1 MQIRTGDS
9 FSRWTDRHNER
20 LRLVQSCA
28 QPVDDE
34 LEIVSRILVLILD
47 AVRPRIGFAIRI
59 PGHLHFNGACVDIEV
74 QTPVAELLHG
84 EDDVPFGGHDEPRRG
99 YQPS

>member
-1 MQIRTGDS
+1 MRIKTGDS
-9 FSRWTDRHNER
+9 FPRSTDRHNER

-34 LEIVSRILVLILD
+34 LEIVFRIFVLTLD
-47 AVRPRIGFAIRI
+47 GVRPRIGFAIGI
-59 PGHLHFNGACVDIEV
+59 PGHVDFNGACVDIEV
-74 QTPVAELLHG
+74 QPTVAELLHG